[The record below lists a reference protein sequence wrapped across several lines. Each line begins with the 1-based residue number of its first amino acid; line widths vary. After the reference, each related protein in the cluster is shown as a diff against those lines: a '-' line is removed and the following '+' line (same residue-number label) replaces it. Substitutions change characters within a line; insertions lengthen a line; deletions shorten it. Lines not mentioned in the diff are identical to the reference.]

1 MGKKRIFV
9 IKNVCAFLL
18 CSLSL
23 FAINAYAA
31 KGLDVVMI
39 VDSSGSMAFTDA
51 HRLRIQAAKMF
62 VSLMDQQDRVAVI
75 RFSGRAQAVSALL
88 PLSNKKNKQLLLNN
102 IERISSKGAHTNI
115 HDGLQKGYEI
125 LKQNKRAG
133 RKQMI
138 ILMSDGKMDVGKAE
152 RDLQLTERMI
162 GRLAPK
168 LAKEH
173 IQVHSIAFSDTSN
186 IPLLELAS
194 RDTKGFFNLLNGASG
209 IHEIFE
215 TIFERTKRPNQI
227 PVSWDDSFVVDDKV
241 RQLTVVVSKFKS
253 SSKVALEMP
262 NGDKLFAKDHH
273 PDMTWVSAKQ
283 FDLITIDNPM
293 SGYWLVKFSEGGN
306 KAYILTDLDL
316 RVEASQEVFLGS
328 EFSLHSWLEDKG
340 KPVKNKAVRNS
351 TKYTLHVE
359 QPNGNKSKHEM
370 EWTNKAK
377 GIQGLTMAFDKPGT
391 YKLTVQAR
399 NDAFDRSKSI
409 FIVAKAMENIDPFA
423 VLDAG
428 ANVDAKENDGKQQT
442 QTAESSTDKK
452 QTDKQTTHATDKEN
466 KQASEND
473 LIAQANQLVSKVSSA
488 LSGEEKSL
496 AKDKEQALTDEKN
509 QAEHGEEETEAG
521 ASQWALLVFL
531 LLNIFAGIAA
541 GGFFLYK
548 RFKRDHKQKANDK
561 TSTETPD
568 ATMDADQAAPETGAD
583 DEDDTDMINSEP
595 ETTDFGDDSQIESD
609 FDDIDITAIDEDGAM
624 EEEFGPD

>member
-1 MGKKRIFV
+1 
-9 IKNVCAFLL
+9 
-18 CSLSL
+18 
-23 FAINAYAA
+23 
-31 KGLDVVMI
+31 
-39 VDSSGSMAFTDA
+39 
-51 HRLRIQAAKMF
+51 
-62 VSLMDQQDRVAVI
+62 
-75 RFSGRAQAVSALL
+75 
-88 PLSNKKNKQLLLNN
+88 
-102 IERISSKGAHTNI
+102 
-115 HDGLQKGYEI
+115 
-125 LKQNKRAG
+125 
-133 RKQMI
+133 
-138 ILMSDGKMDVGKAE
+138 
-152 RDLQLTERMI
+152 
-162 GRLAPK
+162 
-168 LAKEH
+168 
-173 IQVHSIAFSDTSN
+173 
-186 IPLLELAS
+186 
-194 RDTKGFFNLLNGASG
+194 
-209 IHEIFE
+209 
-215 TIFERTKRPNQI
+215 
-227 PVSWDDSFVVDDKV
+227 
-241 RQLTVVVSKFKS
+241 
-253 SSKVALEMP
+253 
-262 NGDKLFAKDHH
+262 
-273 PDMTWVSAKQ
+273 
-283 FDLITIDNPM
+283 
-293 SGYWLVKFSEGGN
+293 
-306 KAYILTDLDL
+306 
-316 RVEASQEVFLGS
+316 
-328 EFSLHSWLEDKG
+328 
-340 KPVKNKAVRNS
+340 
-351 TKYTLHVE
+351 
-359 QPNGNKSKHEM
+359 
-370 EWTNKAK
+370 
-377 GIQGLTMAFDKPGT
+377 PGT